1 MNSDSRTFGKTHKNT
16 KLHDRG
22 VPVVIK
28 PFLVVVAARPWDL
41 DNWWYV
47 DSDPGTVGNDHENR
61 KLCGFG
67 LPVLAGLTYDDFLC
81 T

>member
-1 MNSDSRTFGKTHKNT
+1 MNSDSRTFGKKHKNT

-22 VPVVIK
+22 VPWPLGHGTLTIGGMWIVIRG
-28 PFLVVVAARPWDL
+28 LWGTTTRTG
-41 DNWWYV
+41 NC
-47 DSDPGTVGNDHENR
+47 TVG
-61 KLCGFG
+61 GFG